1 MFIVLMTRSK
11 IAPNKTLIILKVK
24 LAFKRCW
31 LAIQRS
37 ILIPQKEKNPGP
49 LGSRVIIPRKKA
61 LDYFSLISPIGFLTG
76 LTLPH

>member
-24 LAFKRCW
+24 LA
-31 LAIQRS
+31 IQKS
-37 ILIPQKEKNPGP
+37 VLIPQKEKKSGP
-49 LGSRVIIPRKKA
+49 LESGMIIPRKKA
-61 LDYFSLISPIGFLTG
+61 LDYFSLISPIGFLTR